1 MHARRYGAQGT
12 STGHLGETRG
22 ISQGHLWATSGK
34 GQDMKSRAAA
44 TWNGGLGDGSGVARL
59 ASGVG
64 GDLPVSWA
72 SRTVEAGGQTH
83 PPGAIPAAPAPPYF
97 IAPSPPV
104 GEARLPPE
112 RPAATRVCP

>member
-22 ISQGHLWATSGK
+22 TSQGHLWATSGK

-64 GDLPVSWA
+64 GDLPGSWA
-72 SRTVEAGGQTH
+72 ARTVAAGGQNN
-83 PPGAIPAAPAPPYF
+83 PREMVPAGAAACH
-97 IAPSPPV
+97 
-104 GEARLPPE
+104 RLATLHRTGVAGPPPE
-112 RPAATRVCP
+112 TPEGSG